1 MLTDTAAPAGTA
13 LMNSQTDAYV
23 KHWRVLPSWSAPTID
38 SEKKLALLEKFEA
51 PLLGGGLGSMMF
63 QIAMVSSF
71 FLSYHLIP
79 VCTSRF
85 NFPRIFWH
93 F

>member
-1 MLTDTAAPAGTA
+1 MSCLGHSLALRADGTPPIVQNENIAAY
-13 LMNSQTDAYV
+13 L
-23 KHWRVLPSWSAPTID
+23 KHWCVLPSWSAPTID

-71 FLSYHLIP
+71 LYSHHLI
-79 VCTSRF
+79 F
-85 NFPRIFWH
+85 YFKN
-93 F
+93 